1 MAGALP
7 ILNRINYRRGC
18 FMKNCIAP
26 RSLSLPKGRLITI
39 FLLAAFFAL
48 SACDDSSSASSDE
61 TGVSSSSVE
70 SPDSSVTLSPS
81 TSSGQAPESA
91 ESNGSSDENMEKD
104 KSSSSE
110 NKSSSSAKETKNS
123 SDSKSS
129 SSIKS
134 GDSSSSK
141 KDNSSSSVRS
151 SSSGDLQSS
160 SSNKESSSSAKSSS
174 SFEVDSA
181 RLCTPGYAYCN
192 RALGADSLQA
202 GAYKKFK
209 DTRNGREY
217 YYLTINGKN
226 KEGNAASVTVMA
238 ENLNIGKMVQGS
250 DDQTDDQEIEKYCY
264 DNDAKNCE
272 EYGGL
277 YQWAEALQLS
287 SECNTKSCAA
297 QIDPDGD
304 GFHQGI
310 CPKGWHLLTYDE
322 FYIVVHADGNVNPLV
337 EGVRDMSFGGH
348 NYSGYG
354 LIGGGMRIT
363 PSGSFKEK
371 NEVAYWFYPGEN
383 EYENYSCGDDGY
395 MGNTSKSLNTNVSYK
410 KNGLSIRCVK
420 DSD

>member
-1 MAGALP
+1 
-7 ILNRINYRRGC
+7 
-18 FMKNCIAP
+18 MKNFIAP
-26 RSLSLPKGRLITI
+26 RSLSGTLSLPKCLPKGRLITI
-39 FLLAAFFAL
+39 CLFAAIFAL

-70 SPDSSVTLSPS
+70 SSDSSVTLS
-81 TSSGQAPESA
+81 GASA
-91 ESNGSSDENMEKD
+91 ESNGSSNETKD
-104 KSSSSE
+104 KSSSSDA
-110 NKSSSSAKETKNS
+110 KSSSSAKETKGS

-129 SSIKS
+129 SSVKS

-141 KDNSSSSVRS
+141 KDVSSSSEN
-151 SSSGDLQSS
+151 SS
-160 SSNKESSSSAKSSS
+160 SSNKQSSSSSVKQSSSSSVLPKSSS
-174 SFEVDSA
+174 SVFEVDSA

-226 KEGNAASVTVMA
+226 RDGNAASVTVMA
-238 ENLNIGKMVQGS
+238 ENLNVGEMIDGSKDQS
-250 DDQTDDQEIEKYCY
+250 DDSKIERYCY
-264 DNDAKNCE
+264 DNDTTNCE

-277 YQWAEALQLS
+277 YQWAEALQLP

-337 EGVRDMSFGGH
+337 EGVRDMGFGGH

-354 LIGGGMRIT
+354 LIGAGYNWGYKFRAKDE
-363 PSGSFKEK
+363 S
-371 NEVAYWFYPGEN
+371 AYWHYPEEGHSN
-383 EYENYSCGDDGY
+383 DVNIASFVGLQ
-395 MGNTSKSLNTNVSYK
+395 TRSSKSNSTQDTYK
-410 KNGLSIRCVK
+410 THGFSVRCVK
-420 DSD
+420 VD